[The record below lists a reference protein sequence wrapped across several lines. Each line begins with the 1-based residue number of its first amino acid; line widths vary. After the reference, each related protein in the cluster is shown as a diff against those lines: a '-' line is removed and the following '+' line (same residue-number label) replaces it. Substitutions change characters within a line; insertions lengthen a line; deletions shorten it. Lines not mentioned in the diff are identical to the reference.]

1 MEVTVSGRA
10 LAAIVERDA
19 ALSPVMRALA
29 RAKMDENPTPAYSTA
44 KLDEVPT
51 KKDLDAYYKI
61 RAAEDQ
67 IASAQAQL
75 SSWSAPHTVGFE
87 AEKRPTSLNIATHR
101 TEADES
107 SIEWVTDDRHPDSS
121 CVSAKET
128 LTDVNEWEATMTR
141 EEVYHRDPDILDG
154 TLVQHLT
161 AGDSLDD
168 FLNDFPTVRR
178 EQAEAWIRVHLGQ

>member
-1 MEVTVSGRA
+1 
-10 LAAIVERDA
+10 
-19 ALSPVMRALA
+19 
-29 RAKMDENPTPAYSTA
+29 MDENPTPAYSTA

-75 SSWSAPHTVGFE
+75 SSWSAAPHTVGFE
-87 AEKRPTSLNIATHR
+87 PEKRPTSLNIATHR